1 MDALRRTHRRQNR
14 LISTL
19 EPTMVVMLSAY
30 LKPAVTRAINPIARG
45 ALRIGLTPNAV
56 TVAGALGLVSSA
68 LYFYP
73 RQEFFV
79 GTLVISF
86 FALSDLFD
94 GAMARISQSG
104 ASKWGGFLDST
115 IDRIT
120 DSAILI
126 GLILALL
133 DSNDPLIPVALGAL
147 VVGTLVPY
155 IRAKAESMGIECTGG
170 IAERTERLIIALTA
184 IGFEGLGIP
193 YALAIGVWV
202 LLILSVVT
210 VIQRVLIVKAAL

>member
-1 MDALRRTHRRQNR
+1 MDL
-14 LISTL
+14 
-19 EPTMVVMLSAY
+19 MLSAS

-56 TVAGALGLVSSA
+56 TFIGAIGLVSSA

-73 RQEFFV
+73 KGDFFI

-94 GAMARISQSG
+94 GAMARISHRGVS
-104 ASKWGGFLDST
+104 AWGGFLDST

-120 DSAILI
+120 DSAILV
-126 GLILALL
+126 GLIIFLA
-133 DSNDPLIPVALGAL
+133 SENDPLTAAVIGSL
-147 VVGTLVPY
+147 VFGSLVSY
-155 IRAKAESMGIECTGG
+155 IRAKAESMQINCSGG
-170 IAERTERLIIALTA
+170 IAERTERLIISLTA

-193 YALAIGVWV
+193 YALAIGIWL
-202 LLILSVVT
+202 LLILAVIT
-210 VIQRVLIVKAAL
+210 VFQRIMIVKAAL

>member
-1 MDALRRTHRRQNR
+1 
-14 LISTL
+14 
-19 EPTMVVMLSAY
+19 MVVMLSAY

-45 ALRIGLTPNAV
+45 ALRIGVTPNAV
-56 TVAGALGLVSSA
+56 TFLGALGLVSSA

-79 GTLVISF
+79 GTLVITV

-115 IDRIT
+115 IDRVT

-126 GLILALL
+126 GLILALIQT
-133 DSNDPLIPVALGAL
+133 NDPLAQVALGAL
-147 VVGTLVPY
+147 VAGTLVPY
-155 IRAKAESMGIECTGG
+155 IRAKAEALGIECSGG

-202 LLILSVVT
+202 LLILAVVT